1 MVQCSVSVVQGV
13 LSYGIVRGVPVRWC
27 GYQRVFSLPPVLA
40 YRMVALLAGYRYP
53 RPAGFGA
60 ARPVSVWSGVATW
73 LTAAPPRGFVIDSE
87 GLHFDPARSVGEITP
102 SFLEAPLSLLL
113 SSVGAL
119 WAVL

>member
-1 MVQCSVSVVQGV
+1 MVQCSVVQGV